1 MIDELGYPVTPERIE
16 QLRMA
21 FMVLS
26 DTTSRE
32 VGLIVDAL
40 TARIAALEAA
50 LTYYAEIR
58 NYSTAGGDP
67 LDAEPFILSD
77 RGRRARAAL
86 AGEGQG

>member
-1 MIDELGYPVTPERIE
+1 MSEQIADMLLSVQCNYVPAE
-16 QLRMA
+16 QLIA
-21 FMVLS
+21 
-26 DTTSRE
+26 
-32 VGLIVDAL
+32 AN
-40 TARIAALEAA
+40 ARIAALEAA